1 MAARVQQV
9 RLLVVGRGWEGAGWI
24 PVEGPEPWVPGRGVR
39 HGRLDCQRAPART
52 DHCRQPLPLLLVAA
66 QAQGSCPT
74 PPLPPARPAAA
85 AVPPGPH
92 MWAVLLCLLCLL
104 CADLDII
111 HAELRAKD
119 IENCNKIL
127 EGFKKIRMV
136 RGEGREGAGERGS
149 ERGRAGA
156 SWPRMLPTLPSCHC
170 NSTPPPPRLPCA
182 ARMPR
187 RPRLSSCRRDLLF
200 HPCSRSTPLQTLTKE
215 QKDEQ
220 ASAEKALAW
229 LEVSPFLPLLLFSLG
244 PGRAGERAA
253 CREAHKGSV
262 SWAGRVVAV
271 VPKQGPLCAYL
282 LLPACL
288 PTCLQEGK
296 DIRFGEWTQKD
307 VDWLNTVQVGSC
319 GWAACLW
326 QRAAGQEAPPAALV
340 LPLHHHHRHS

>member
-1 MAARVQQV
+1 MR
-9 RLLVVGRGWEGAGWI
+9 EG
-24 PVEGPEPWVPGRGVR
+24 E
-39 HGRLDCQRAPART
+39 LAPAGRA
-52 DHCRQPLPLLLVAA
+52 CCPPCPAA
-66 QAQGSCPT
+66 TATARRRRPACPV
-74 PPLPPARPAAA
+74 PPACPADRDFLPAAA
-85 AVPPGPH
+85 T
-92 MWAVLLCLLCLL
+92 C
-104 CADLDII
+104 
-111 HAELRAKD
+111 
-119 IENCNKIL
+119 
-127 EGFKKIRMV
+127 F
-136 RGEGREGAGERGS
+136 S
-149 ERGRAGA
+149 
-156 SWPRMLPTLPSCHC
+156 TL
-170 NSTPPPPRLPCA
+170 
-182 ARMPR
+182 
-187 RPRLSSCRRDLLF
+187 F
-200 HPCSRSTPLQTLTKE
+200 RSTPLQTLTKE